1 MHVPRVLRHE
11 VVRCAETVEQPRR
24 QRAADEH
31 TQHRLPAC
39 HTRRQQQQRT
49 QQDSPQAGLADRTRD
64 QTVGHVPE
72 ISRHRRTRSQL
83 RQRSS
88 ARETVHQTAVPAP
101 RSTVA
106 NEDLVAGH
114 RTRVRKE
121 QERTR
126 DKRYVEDVISRAAEH
141 LFGEDNR
148 ESHSYR
154 YLPQRRVNRHDQR
167 DDKSCYQKSFCHF
180 LMLDLRYDELDA
192 QTYCV
197 RHDDV
202 RQHGQQT
209 EAERFPEQRASQTGC
224 QLARCQQVLVTDVE
238 HTEEHR
244 RNKRHHHEDHRTFA
258 VRTVVDMGAVA
269 FRRRLRSEQER
280 IEGVIERAQL
290 SELTA
295 FFEVLTE
302 LLPNLI

>member
-1 MHVPRVLRHE
+1 MHVPWVLRHE
-11 VVRCAETVEQPRR
+11 VVCRTETVEQPSR
-24 QRAADEH
+24 QRTADEH

-39 HTRRQQQQRT
+39 YTCCQQQQRT
-49 QQDSPQAGLADRTRD
+49 QQNSPEAGLTDRTRN

-88 ARETVHQTAVPAP
+88 ARETVYQTAVPAP
-101 RSTVA
+101 RCTVA
-106 NEDLVAGH
+106 NEDLIAGH
-114 RTRVRKE
+114 RTRVSEE

-126 DKRYVEDVISRAAEH
+126 DKRYVEDVISRSAEH

-148 ESHSYR
+148 ESYSYR
-154 YLPQRRVNRHDQR
+154 YLPQRRVNRHDQW
-167 DDKSCYQKSFCHF
+167 DNKSCYQESFCHF

-192 QTYCV
+192 QTHCV

-202 RQHGQQT
+202 WQHGQQT
-209 EAERFPEQRASQTGC
+209 EAERFPEQRTRQTGC
-224 QLARCQQVLVTDVE
+224 QLTRCQQVLVTDVE

-244 RNKRHHHEDHRTFA
+244 RYKRHHHEDHRTFA
-258 VRTVVDMGAVA
+258 VRTVVDMRTVA
-269 FRRRLRSEQER
+269 LCRRLRSEQEC
-280 IEGVIERAQL
+280 IKGVIERAQL
-290 SELTA
+290 GELTA
-295 FFEVLTE
+295 FLEVLTE